1 VDAPN
6 GGRIPTRLADSCLTR
21 DIHAGGD
28 TVAKSPEQELA
39 DFLAPLPLW
48 LQKVLWQD
56 FSSMTDLDGFNHYDS
71 TFPFTSDQLEEL
83 RATAGLQPERY
94 PQTAEE
100 LRPKFEQILQRCG
113 RAEWKKYCDNA
124 KAKRKADADRY
135 VQLPHGKP
143 GRKRNDEMDARIW
156 ALRSAGM
163 TTRQIQETLNA
174 RGENMS
180 LEAVEAYFKT
190 RRRTQP
196 K

>member
-1 VDAPN
+1 MAQ
-6 GGRIPTRLADSCLTR
+6 
-21 DIHAGGD
+21 
-28 TVAKSPEQELA
+28 SPEQELA

-56 FSSMTDLDGFNHYDS
+56 YSSMTDVDEFNYKDS
-71 TFPFTSDQLEEL
+71 MFPFAAEALKET
-83 RATAGLQPERY
+83 GGWQPERY

-124 KAKRKADADRY
+124 KATRKADADRY